1 MVQLTVN
8 LSPLLTGVKGKLYLA
23 AGEEIYPVIDLPLS
37 QNGVISISIAVSSP
51 ELDYAVIFPGQTIE
65 GVTYREIMSPLF
77 NLLTDVTL
85 NMTLTPVT
93 EPEPPLP
100 PVDSLLLTI
109 GSAVTGIVLIG
120 LSI

>member
-8 LSPLLTGVKGKLYLA
+8 LSPLLTGVQGKLFLVV
-23 AGEEIYPVIDLPLS
+23 GEEIYPVIDLPLS
-37 QNGVISISIAVSSP
+37 VNGLISVSIAVSSP
-51 ELDYAVIFPGQTIE
+51 ELDYTVIFPGQTIE

-77 NLLTDVTL
+77 NLVSDVAL
-85 NMTLTPVT
+85 NVTLTPVT

-100 PVDSLLLTI
+100 PVESLLLTI

>member
-1 MVQLTVN
+1 MVRLTVN
-8 LSPLLTGVKGKLYLA
+8 LSPPLTGVQGSLYLVV
-23 AGEEIYPVIDLPLS
+23 GEEIYPVIDLPLS